1 MAHKIGVIG
10 DKYSVMPFKLFGF
23 DVRYGMSARQIR
35 DSIEEMAEEDYG
47 VIFIT
52 EQASEQV
59 TETIDRSLIFP
70 IRRNMSTRKI
80 SWAVILIH
88 IIKVFQTSNLNY
100 INSSS
105 EHYILRHSV

>member
-35 DSIEEMAEEDYG
+35 DSIEQMADEDYG

-59 TETIDRSLIFP
+59 SETIDRYKSKMKPAI
-70 IRRNMSTRKI
+70 
-80 SWAVILIH
+80 ILIPSH
-88 IIKVFQTSNLNY
+88 AGTNGIGKQAVQENVEKAIGQN
-100 INSSS
+100 
-105 EHYILRHSV
+105 IL

>member
-23 DVRYGMSARQIR
+23 DVRYGMSGRQIR
-35 DSIEEMAEEDYG
+35 ESIEQMADEDYG

-59 TETIDRSLIFP
+59 VETIDRYKSKMKPAI
-70 IRRNMSTRKI
+70 
-80 SWAVILIH
+80 ILIPSH
-88 IIKVFQTSNLNY
+88 AGTNGIGQQAVQENVEKAIGQN
-100 INSSS
+100 
-105 EHYILRHSV
+105 IL